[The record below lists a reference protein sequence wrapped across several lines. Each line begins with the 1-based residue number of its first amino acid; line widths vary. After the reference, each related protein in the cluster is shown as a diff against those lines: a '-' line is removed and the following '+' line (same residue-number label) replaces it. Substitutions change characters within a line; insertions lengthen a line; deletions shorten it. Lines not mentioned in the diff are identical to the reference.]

1 MRFLRRHNEN
11 ISGFADMFHTVYGEL
26 TDAFDHMNHRIA
38 GRIVR
43 ADLLTFGE
51 RKQCQTNCLILGKCL
66 ADDLSRC
73 CCNLRSKV

>member
-43 ADLLTFGE
+43 ADLLTLENANNVKLTALFWARVLLTICPGAAV
-51 RKQCQTNCLILGKCL
+51 I
-66 ADDLSRC
+66 
-73 CCNLRSKV
+73 

>member
-51 RKQCQTNCLILGKCL
+51 RKQCQTNCLIWASVLLTICPG
-66 ADDLSRC
+66 AA
-73 CCNLRSKV
+73 VI